1 MGTDIKEIKTLKE
14 ELSDLKMAV
23 ASTNKSVDRL
33 VFILNNDEGTGR
45 AGLVAEV
52 KNLDKDVKEL
62 KKKSTA
68 ILNLGK
74 LPMPS
79 IKVRSL
85 PLAWLAGFFGLS

>member
-79 IKVRSL
+79 TRVR
-85 PLAWLAGFFGLS
+85 